1 MKTVNTNIPEIIQH
15 HKRIAVVGLSEKPES
30 PSHRV
35 AKLMMHQGYEVIP
48 VNPNYSK
55 VLGQKSYPSVLDV
68 PGDIDLVDIF
78 RRPEHVEDIVEQVIE
93 KGAKAVWMQLGIV
106 NEDAAKRALEAGI
119 DVVMDR
125 CWAIEYN
132 EV

>member
-1 MKTVNTNIPEIIQH
+1 MPKVNENIGDIIKN
-15 HKRIAVVGLSEKPES
+15 HKRIAVVGLSEKPDR

-48 VNPNYSK
+48 VNPNYKK
-55 VLGQKSYPSVLDV
+55 VLGEVCYPTLQDV

-78 RRPEHVEDIVEQVIE
+78 RRPEHVDDVVEDAIE
-93 KGAKAVWMQLGIV
+93 KGAKSVWLQLGIV
-106 NEDAAKRALEAGI
+106 NEDAANKALDAGL